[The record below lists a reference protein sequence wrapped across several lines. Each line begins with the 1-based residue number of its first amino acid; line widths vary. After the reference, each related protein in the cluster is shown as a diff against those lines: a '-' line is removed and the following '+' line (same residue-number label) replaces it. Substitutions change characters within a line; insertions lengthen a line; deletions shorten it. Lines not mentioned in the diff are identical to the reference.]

1 MAVYL
6 NTGFPAIG
14 QAFHIPFFSQQ
25 WLGTTTTAF
34 WGIVMVYCWQSIGF
48 VMIIMIAAL
57 TSVPKD
63 YIEAAVV
70 DGAGYWRI
78 FLQIKLPSCLP
89 YLSTCL
95 FWTVS
100 SAFKMFDLNMS
111 LTRGGPFGS
120 TTSLSQ
126 LIYQDAFTGNR
137 YGFATAEALVLFIIV
152 FGITTIQNR
161 MMDKQK

>member
-1 MAVYL
+1 
-6 NTGFPAIG
+6 
-14 QAFHIPFFSQQ
+14 
-25 WLGTTTTAF
+25 
-34 WGIVMVYCWQSIGF
+34 MVYCWQSIGF

-95 FWTVS
+95 FWTV
-100 SAFKMFDLNMS
+100 FVS
-111 LTRGGPFGS
+111 L
-120 TTSLSQ
+120 
-126 LIYQDAFTGNR
+126 
-137 YGFATAEALVLFIIV
+137 
-152 FGITTIQNR
+152 
-161 MMDKQK
+161 